1 MERPGP
7 VGLTILLAFLIV
19 GAIEFR
25 TLLGMF
31 GVDVV
36 TSLYY
41 PAAALVIGLVVVALF
56 ALPSKDSSHRNAV

>member
-7 VGLTILLAFLIV
+7 VGVTILLAFLIV

-25 TLLGMF
+25 TLLGMV

-36 TSLYY
+36 TGLYY

-56 ALPSKDSSHRNAV
+56 TLPTKDNSPRNAV